1 MTIEDVL
8 NLSKSGFTADEI
20 KKFMGFNGVT
30 TPTKPNDTKPNDTKP
45 DDTKPNDTKPN
56 DTKPNDTKPNDTK
69 PEEVF
74 KDSLS
79 ALSKEISD
87 LKKTMQATNI
97 LNSNGTPPERESV
110 NDILKSIINP
120 TFENKGDVKNGN

>member
-20 KKFMGFNGVT
+20 KKFMDFNGE
-30 TPTKPNDTKPNDTKP
+30 TKPNDTKPNDTE
-45 DDTKPNDTKPN
+45 PNDT
-56 DTKPNDTKPNDTK
+56 NDTK

-79 ALSKEISD
+79 ALSKEIAD

-97 LNSNGTPPERESV
+97 LNSNGAPPEQESV

>member
-20 KKFMGFNGVT
+20 KKFMGFNGE
-30 TPTKPNDTKPNDTKP
+30 TKPNETKPNE
-45 DDTKPNDTKPN
+45 TKPNETKPN
-56 DTKPNDTKPNDTK
+56 ETKPNETKPNETKPNDTK
-69 PEEVF
+69 PEQVF

-97 LNSNGTPPERESV
+97 LNSNGAPPKRESV

>member
-8 NLSKSGFTADEI
+8 NLSKSGFTANEI
-20 KKFMGFNGVT
+20 KKFMGFNGET
-30 TPTKPNDTKPNDTKP
+30 ASTKPNETKPNE
-45 DDTKPNDTKPN
+45 TKPNETKPN
-56 DTKPNDTKPNDTK
+56 KTKPNETKPNETK
-69 PEEVF
+69 PNKIEDVF
-74 KDSLS
+74 KESLS
-79 ALSKEISD
+79 TLSKEIAD

-97 LNSNGTPPERESV
+97 LNSNGAPPEQESV

>member
-1 MTIEDVL
+1 MTIDDVL

-30 TPTKPNDTKPNDTKP
+30 TPTKPNDTKSDDTKPNDTKS

-56 DTKPNDTKPNDTK
+56 DTKSEDI
-69 PEEVF
+69 F
-74 KDSLS
+74 KESLS
-79 ALSKEISD
+79 TLSKEIAD

-97 LNSNGTPPERESV
+97 LNSNGAPPERESV

>member
-20 KKFMGFNGVT
+20 KKFMGFNGET
-30 TPTKPNDTKPNDTKP
+30 TPTKPNETNETKPNE
-45 DDTKPNDTKPN
+45 TKPNETKPN
-56 DTKPNDTKPNDTK
+56 ETNETK

-97 LNSNGTPPERESV
+97 LNSNGAPPERESV

>member
-20 KKFMGFNGVT
+20 KKFMGFNGET
-30 TPTKPNDTKPNDTKP
+30 TPTKPNETNETKLNETKLNETKPNET
-45 DDTKPNDTKPN
+45 NE
-56 DTKPNDTKPNDTK
+56 TK

-97 LNSNGTPPERESV
+97 LNSNGAPPERESV

>member
-20 KKFMGFNGVT
+20 KKFMGFNGETAPTKPNETAPTKPNETEPTKPNET
-30 TPTKPNDTKPNDTKP
+30 TPTKPNE
-45 DDTKPNDTKPN
+45 
-56 DTKPNDTKPNDTK
+56 TK

-97 LNSNGTPPERESV
+97 LNSNGAPPERESV

>member
-20 KKFMGFNGVT
+20 KKFMGFNGET
-30 TPTKPNDTKPNDTKP
+30 APTKPNDTEPNDTKPNDTE
-45 DDTKPNDTKPN
+45 
-56 DTKPNDTKPNDTK
+56 PNDTK
-69 PEEVF
+69 PEDVF
-74 KDSLS
+74 KESLS
-79 ALSKEISD
+79 TLSKEIAD

-97 LNSNGTPPERESV
+97 LNSNGAPPERESV

-120 TFENKGDVKNGN
+120 TFENKGDVKHGN

>member
-1 MTIEDVL
+1 MTIDDVL

-20 KKFMGFNGVT
+20 KKFMGFNGETAPTKPSETKPTKPNET
-30 TPTKPNDTKPNDTKP
+30 TPTKPNETTPTKPNE
-45 DDTKPNDTKPN
+45 
-56 DTKPNDTKPNDTK
+56 TK

-79 ALSKEISD
+79 ALSKEIAD

-97 LNSNGTPPERESV
+97 LNSNGAPPERESV

>member
-20 KKFMGFNGVT
+20 KKFMGFNGET
-30 TPTKPNDTKPNDTKP
+30 APTNPNEPNPNETKPNETNE
-45 DDTKPNDTKPN
+45 
-56 DTKPNDTKPNDTK
+56 TK

-97 LNSNGTPPERESV
+97 LNSNGAPPERESV

>member
-20 KKFMGFNGVT
+20 KKFMGFNGE
-30 TPTKPNDTKPNDTKP
+30 TKPNETKPNE
-45 DDTKPNDTKPN
+45 TKPNEIKD
-56 DTKPNDTKPNDTK
+56 
-69 PEEVF
+69 VF
-74 KDSLS
+74 KESLS
-79 ALSKEISD
+79 TLSKEIAD

>member
-20 KKFMGFNGVT
+20 KKIMSFNGET
-30 TPTKPNDTKPNDTKP
+30 APTKPNETNEPDETNPNEP
-45 DDTKPNDTKPN
+45 
-56 DTKPNDTKPNDTK
+56 K

-79 ALSKEISD
+79 TLSKEIAD

-97 LNSNGTPPERESV
+97 LNSNGAPPERESV

-120 TFENKGDVKNGN
+120 TFENKGDVKNGD

>member
-1 MTIEDVL
+1 MTIDDVL

-20 KKFMGFNGVT
+20 KKFMGFNGETAPTKPSETKPTKPNET
-30 TPTKPNDTKPNDTKP
+30 TPTKPNE
-45 DDTKPNDTKPN
+45 
-56 DTKPNDTKPNDTK
+56 TK

-79 ALSKEISD
+79 ALSKEIAD

-97 LNSNGTPPERESV
+97 LNSNGAPPERESV

>member
-20 KKFMGFNGVT
+20 KKFMGFNGET
-30 TPTKPNDTKPNDTKP
+30 APTKPNETKP
-45 DDTKPNDTKPN
+45 DETKPDETEPN
-56 DTKPNDTKPNDTK
+56 
-69 PEEVF
+69 EIEGVF
-74 KDSLS
+74 KESLS
-79 ALSKEISD
+79 TLSKEIAD

-97 LNSNGTPPERESV
+97 LNSNGAPPERESV

>member
-20 KKFMGFNGVT
+20 KKFMGFNGET
-30 TPTKPNDTKPNDTKP
+30 TPTKPNETNETKPNET
-45 DDTKPNDTKPN
+45 NE
-56 DTKPNDTKPNDTK
+56 TK